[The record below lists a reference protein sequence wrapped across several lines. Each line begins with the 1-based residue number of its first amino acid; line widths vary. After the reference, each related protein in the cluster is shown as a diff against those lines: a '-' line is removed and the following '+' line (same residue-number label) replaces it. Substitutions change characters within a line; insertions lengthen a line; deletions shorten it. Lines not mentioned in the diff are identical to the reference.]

1 MTDHIFDFAIGSR
14 CKLSELGIAR
24 SPRSKRTTGT
34 IVASG
39 RSSVRVLFDGS
50 AAAVK
55 LHKKYIEPIPAA
67 FDHTPVTKRP
77 RDIAERSRSSRDL
90 RRLEPDGFLR
100 ETFVLPLHAAHL
112 KARRILDAYPAA
124 GDMTIVEKWQQ
135 LWSCACVFVGHETDM
150 PWWPDG
156 VCS

>member
-14 CKLSELGIAR
+14 CRLSELGIAR

-50 AAAVK
+50 AAPVS
-55 LHKKYIEPIPAA
+55 LHKKYIEPISAGLERSPA
-67 FDHTPVTKRP
+67 TKRP
-77 RDIAERSRSSRDL
+77 RDIADRSRSSRDL
-90 RRLEPDGFLR
+90 RRLKPDGFLR
-100 ETFVLPLHAAHL
+100 ETFVLPLHAARL

-124 GDMTIVEKWQQ
+124 GYMTIVEKWQQ
-135 LWSCACVFVGHETDM
+135 L
-150 PWWPDG
+150 PDG
-156 VCS
+156 QIEFTIRRLPTAD